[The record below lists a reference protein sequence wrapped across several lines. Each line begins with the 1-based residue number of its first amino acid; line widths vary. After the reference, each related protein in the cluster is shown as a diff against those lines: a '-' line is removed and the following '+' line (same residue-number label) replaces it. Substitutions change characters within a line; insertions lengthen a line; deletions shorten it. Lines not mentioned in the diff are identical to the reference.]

1 MTGLGL
7 LLAVGVS
14 LNHSF
19 EIPSGDETAWG
30 NPPVTR
36 ELITGIRKLG
46 FTSLRL
52 PMTECARTRVEEV
65 AGWARAE
72 GLEVEIGP
80 AVEPFVVPRAFTVEH
95 EQVEFDSARDAAQ
108 IMTALRGKRS
118 VTVVAERQFRN
129 EDRRLPNDD
138 ARVRWAYAVGTA
150 ARELGVEVYLMDTG
164 VDPKA
169 GVLDRKSGTARHPSL
184 VKAFV
189 GGATGTLSPEAAEA
203 LARAAYVGEKT
214 YPKTD
219 RVLVWKL
226 DGKSYRTCWGQRIG
240 AGSASGNG
248 AVLENFRTDDAGNL
262 LATSNGRSIDM
273 LHQQFWADQSATAIE
288 TLKAYAYTHGE
299 TPLKGRRLVFTLTAL
314 KGTTAVVAG
323 LVTLPGVAKPVPFG
337 AGPDHA
343 GAFRAS
349 PEQPTVRVEIPLTE
363 GVLGSVKPAGI
374 SVELKLYPGPWQCAQ
389 PLDCKVSPIELK

>member
-7 LLAVGVS
+7 FLAVGIS
-14 LNHSF
+14 LNHCF
-19 EIPSGDETAWG
+19 EIPSGNETEWG
-30 NPPVTR
+30 NPPITR
-36 ELITGIRKLG
+36 ELIAGIRKLG

-52 PMTECARTRVEEV
+52 PTAEASRERAEEV
-65 AGWARAE
+65 AGWARSE
-72 GLEVEIGP
+72 GLSAEIGP
-80 AVEPFVVPRAFTVEH
+80 TVEPFVVPEAFTVEH
-95 EQVEFDSARDAAQ
+95 EQVDFDSERDTAKIVA
-108 IMTALRGKRS
+108 ALRGKRS

-164 VDPKA
+164 IDPKS
-169 GVLDRKSGTARHPSL
+169 GVLDRKRCVARQSAL
-184 VKAFV
+184 VQAFV
-189 GGATGTLSPEAAEA
+189 GGATGTLLPEAAEA
-203 LARAAYVGEKT
+203 LAQAAYVGEKT

-248 AVLENFRTDDAGNL
+248 TVLENFRTDEEGNL

-273 LHQQFWADQSATAIE
+273 LHQQFWADQSATAVD
-288 TLKAYAYTHGE
+288 TLKAYVYTHGE
-299 TPLKGRRLVFTLTAL
+299 TSLKGRRLVFTLTAQG
-314 KGTTAVVAG
+314 GTTAVVAG
-323 LVTLPGVAKPVPFG
+323 LVTLPGVAKPIPFG

-349 PEQPTVRVEIPLTE
+349 PEQPTVRVEIPLVE
-363 GVLGSVKPAGI
+363 GFLGSVEPAGI

-389 PLDCKVSPIELK
+389 PLDCKVSPIELR